1 MYTKICTVSH
11 NARVRVTSIYQSWII
26 YYCDV
31 SGREETNIYTAPTVG
46 QLQRLHSAYCGPAA
60 SKPGNDGHFQH
71 FSDVPVAPSRTV
83 VKLIF
88 AAHGC

>member
-11 NARVRVTSIYQSWII
+11 KARVRVTSIYQSWII

-46 QLQRLHSAYCGPAA
+46 QLQA
-60 SKPGNDGHFQH
+60 SPGMMDTSSTFQMC
-71 FSDVPVAPSRTV
+71 
-83 VKLIF
+83 L
-88 AAHGC
+88 